1 MRHPRAPGASEACAT
16 LGLMVR
22 RAGFPVLLL
31 ALGLLAGVLV
41 ARVPPDLEST
51 VVTRHHHGSDPLHTA
66 VLLRFDVDSLL
77 HHPSRYFQPP
87 FLYPDPNPMRGTE
100 PLIAEALLAVPFRL
114 VLGDRP
120 APVFTWVR
128 IVTLALL
135 TFGTGLMLRELG
147 TSHALALLG
156 GGLAVLVTTTPF
168 FFDRLQAVSLQWLPL
183 GVFFA
188 ARYWRRGRV
197 AQAVAFG
204 ACLFLTIQASLYTTV
219 MLLAVAPFLLPLL
232 WRGLTHD
239 RRRALVLG
247 AAALVA
253 GGVSLLVL
261 WPYLGQRADVAVYS
275 SPSFAREKSW
285 GAAALNALLTT
296 PPEYEPNR
304 WPPAPPARWDGS
316 YPDAAVYPG
325 AAFVLLVGAVALL
338 ALLDAVAARRGRG
351 RALPPETPGA
361 FGRSKWALALL
372 LAALVGTVAH
382 SARAGPTSAT
392 QLVAGVL
399 LWGTLGCWWVR
410 LALWPTSGNA
420 DNGLRLLASAASL
433 AALVLLLLSFG
444 SPIRLDALGPPL
456 LEGLF
461 GPLSS
466 VLTPLRELR
475 ELKRFLLPAG
485 WAAVVGFVLMLE
497 LHLRRRPRALATALA
512 VALLAL
518 GVGERLRADTKK
530 VFVPL
535 PPAPYALLEDSSGTG
550 GLLELPFE
558 RWGRVRAVHRMLW
571 QPSHGRPVVAGKTG
585 IDPGWYTPAR
595 DVFNEFPSEESV
607 RLMRA
612 WGLDSVLDRRREVAP
627 LDGDT
632 LPAGVVLRGRQNE
645 QGGQREWRLFDLVP
659 LDPTPTLAPEPAP
672 GPGTWRQPEAAAGD
686 AAASLA
692 TDASLDTAGEIT
704 SPKGLELRI
713 PDGGTVAAL
722 ELDYGPGRFNRV
734 PPQLSVLGLVDGA
747 WEDLTLP
754 ASGVL
759 LRARAADQLLR
770 RQSARLVVTLQPSSA
785 RRLRLVSSRVPW
797 DLPEV
802 RVRLR
807 P

>member
-1 MRHPRAPGASEACAT
+1 
-16 LGLMVR
+16 
-22 RAGFPVLLL
+22 
-31 ALGLLAGVLV
+31 
-41 ARVPPDLEST
+41 
-51 VVTRHHHGSDPLHTA
+51 
-66 VLLRFDVDSLL
+66 
-77 HHPSRYFQPP
+77 
-87 FLYPDPNPMRGTE
+87 
-100 PLIAEALLAVPFRL
+100 
-114 VLGDRP
+114 
-120 APVFTWVR
+120 
-128 IVTLALL
+128 
-135 TFGTGLMLRELG
+135 
-147 TSHALALLG
+147 
-156 GGLAVLVTTTPF
+156 
-168 FFDRLQAVSLQWLPL
+168 
-183 GVFFA
+183 
-188 ARYWRRGRV
+188 
-197 AQAVAFG
+197 
-204 ACLFLTIQASLYTTV
+204 
-219 MLLAVAPFLLPLL
+219 
-232 WRGLTHD
+232 
-239 RRRALVLG
+239 
-247 AAALVA
+247 
-253 GGVSLLVL
+253 
-261 WPYLGQRADVAVYS
+261 
-275 SPSFAREKSW
+275 
-285 GAAALNALLTT
+285 
-296 PPEYEPNR
+296 
-304 WPPAPPARWDGS
+304 
-316 YPDAAVYPG
+316 
-325 AAFVLLVGAVALL
+325 
-338 ALLDAVAARRGRG
+338 
-351 RALPPETPGA
+351 
-361 FGRSKWALALL
+361 
-372 LAALVGTVAH
+372 
-382 SARAGPTSAT
+382 
-392 QLVAGVL
+392 
-399 LWGTLGCWWVR
+399 VR
-410 LALWPTSGNA
+410 LALWPRVRDSEAGH
-420 DNGLRLLASAASL
+420 RLLASAASL

-444 SPIRLDALGPPL
+444 SPIRLEAFGPPL

-512 VALLAL
+512 VVLLAL

-571 QPSHGRPVVAGKTG
+571 QPSHGRPIVAGKTG

-645 QGGQREWRLFDLVP
+645 RGGQREWRLFDLVP

-713 PDGGTVAAL
+713 PDGRTVAAL

-747 WEDLTLP
+747 WEELTLP

-770 RQSARLVVTLQPSSA
+770 RQSAQLVVVLKPSSA